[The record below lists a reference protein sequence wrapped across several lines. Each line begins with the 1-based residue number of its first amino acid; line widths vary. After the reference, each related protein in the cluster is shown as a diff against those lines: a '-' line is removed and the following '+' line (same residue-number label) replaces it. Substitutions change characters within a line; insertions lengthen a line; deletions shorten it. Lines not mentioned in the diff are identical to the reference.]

1 MKMKTVIV
9 KSEFGSKWSDSICKY
24 CELSD
29 SEVLEELIKKIK
41 QYLDWGYIPIGS
53 PQKYDNGWFL
63 IMYDHKT

>member
-1 MKMKTVIV
+1 MKTVIV
-9 KSEFGSKWSDSICKY
+9 KSEFGSKWCNSICKY

-29 SEVLEELIKKIK
+29 SEVLEELIKEVE
-41 QYLDWGYIPIGS
+41 QYLEQNYIPIGS